1 MKFLRVDLPV
11 WLGFIGGITLLI
23 AMSFTYK
30 PAQELSRW
38 FLEWTVVFASFAMA
52 LGYGNML
59 RVHLNRVRFHRGAW
73 KFSYVTLFCMISYFL
88 LGLAVTPQGAEL
100 RYVFTNVYTPLS
112 ASVFS
117 LNAFFICTA
126 CYRAFRIRNVQAA
139 ILLISGIIVMLG
151 RVGVGTAIW
160 TGFAEWT
167 SWIMNVPTSAGMR
180 AVNIGAALGAI
191 GVGFRMILG
200 LERGHLGGAE

>member
-1 MKFLRVDLPV
+1 MNFVRTDLPV
-11 WLGFIGGITLLI
+11 WLGFLGGMTMLI
-23 AMSFTYK
+23 AMSVAFK

-59 RVHLNRVRFHRGAW
+59 RVNLNRVRFKRGAW
-73 KFSYVTLFCMISYFL
+73 KFSYVTLFCMICYFL
-88 LGLAVTPQGAEL
+88 LGLAVGPRGAGL
-100 RYVFTNVYTPLS
+100 RYVFTYVYTPIS

-126 CYRAFRIRNVQAA
+126 CYRAFRVRNAQAA
-139 ILLISGIIVMLG
+139 VLLLSGIIVMLG
-151 RVGVGTAIW
+151 RVGIGTAIW
-160 TGFAEWT
+160 PGFAVWT
-167 SWIMNVPTSAGMR
+167 SWIMNIPTSAGMR

-200 LERGHLGGAE
+200 LERGHLGGGE